1 MENQETIFR
10 QKSVDRVNSPEQ
22 LDGYLKVTSPS
33 VWLVLI
39 GIIIILFGAIVW
51 SYFGKLNT
59 YSPVGCTIE
68 EGIAYCY
75 INEDAGSKI
84 DVGMT
89 IEVPTDETSFEITS
103 IDRKGMQIPDTY
115 DYLQHIVGVTSS
127 DYVFLING
135 KCDLPNG
142 YYAARVATESVSPLE
157 FILN

>member
-1 MENQETIFR
+1 
-10 QKSVDRVNSPEQ
+10 
-22 LDGYLKVTSPS
+22 
-33 VWLVLI
+33 
-39 GIIIILFGAIVW
+39 
-51 SYFGKLNT
+51 
-59 YSPVGCTIE
+59 
-68 EGIAYCY
+68 
-75 INEDAGSKI
+75 
-84 DVGMT
+84 MT

-115 DYLQHIVGVTSS
+115 DYLQQIVGVTSS